1 MTKITSD
8 LYIENR
14 PAPEKN
20 NNILGKDDFLRLLI
34 AQLQNQDPLNPMEDK
49 EFISQMA
56 NFSTLEQMTNL
67 NKTME
72 KFLDNQSKQNALS
85 MQKYLGAQIEW
96 QELVATEEGSTVK
109 YHKDFVIAVSMNE
122 GNPTLSLVSGN
133 DITTDQIRMVELPSD
148 PTYTSYSLMNASG
161 LIGKKVSIAW
171 QNNEYENLLVQSVGT
186 KNGVT
191 YLTFAEGSL
200 VNEKVPL
207 ENITKISS

>member
-14 PAPEKN
+14 PASEKS

-72 KFLDNQSKQNALS
+72 KFLDNQTKQSALS
-85 MQKYLGAQIEW
+85 MQQYLGAQIEW
-96 QELVATEEGSTVK
+96 QELTETENGSTVN

-122 GNPTLSLVSGN
+122 GKPTLTLASGN
-133 DITTDQIRMVELPSD
+133 EITTDQIRMVELPSD
-148 PTYTSYSLMNASG
+148 PTYSSYSLMNASG
-161 LIGKKVSIAW
+161 LIGKKVSVVW
-171 QNNEYENLLVQSVGT
+171 EDKEYDNLTVQSVGT

-191 YLTFAEGSL
+191 YLTFTEGL
-200 VNEKVPL
+200 LANEKIPL
-207 ENITKISS
+207 DLITKISN

>member
-72 KFLDNQSKQNALS
+72 KFLDNQTRQSALS
-85 MQKYLGAQIEW
+85 MQQYLGAQIEW
-96 QELVATEEGSTVK
+96 QELVETENGSTVN
-109 YHKDFVIAVSMNE
+109 YHKDFVIAVTMID
-122 GNPTLSLVSGN
+122 GNSKLSLASGN
-133 DITTDQIRMVELPSD
+133 EITTDQIRSVELPSD

-161 LIGKKVSIAW
+161 LIGKKVSIVW
-171 QNNEYENLLVQSVGT
+171 EDIEYNDMTVSSVGS
-186 KNGVT
+186 KNGIT
-191 YLTFAEGSL
+191 YITFSEGPL
-200 VNEKVPL
+200 ANEKVPL
-207 ENITKISS
+207 DYITKISN